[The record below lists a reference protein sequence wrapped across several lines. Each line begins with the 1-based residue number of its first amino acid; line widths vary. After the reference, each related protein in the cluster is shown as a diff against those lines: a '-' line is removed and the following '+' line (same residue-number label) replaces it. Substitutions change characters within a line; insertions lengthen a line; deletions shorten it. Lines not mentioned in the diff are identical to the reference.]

1 MRGLLAS
8 VACAS
13 VGLISGDLVANDS
26 ATRAI
31 AQAPGAGGAPV
42 GPVPGTPSV
51 STPSQGS
58 AVAVPAG
65 GPRFDIRRFQV
76 DGATL
81 IPASV
86 IDATL
91 APFLGTGR
99 EFGDVQKA
107 LEALERLFVER
118 GFASVQVLL
127 PEQELEQGNVRFSVV
142 EPKLAKI
149 SVEGNKAFSEANVRA
164 SLPALREGS
173 PPNSNAIA
181 ANLRLANENPAK
193 ATTVL
198 LRAGAQDG
206 EVDAVVRIVEDK
218 AVRWNMVVDNTGSGN
233 TGSYRIGAGVQVTNI
248 RGTDHIFAA
257 QAITSPEERN
267 KFRGYSRDVAIL
279 GVQYRIPLYA
289 LGDSLDFTA
298 GYSNVN
304 SGVVQNIFN
313 VSGKGSVYG
322 VRYTANLAP
331 LGPLEHR
338 LILAWDWRIYENN
351 VTPAGGGAQIIP
363 DITVRPVSVSYAGT
377 VREQNGETSF
387 FVSVNRNLPGGS
399 FGGSREFD
407 FSRGSSGTGL
417 VPSARPGYVIYR
429 YGVSHQRVFAGD
441 WQARANLSGQHTTDM
456 LIAGEQFGIGGANSV
471 RGFSERQ
478 FANDRGYQANF
489 EIYTPDLANTFKL
502 GAGMRL
508 RFLAF
513 RDTGYVQRNQP
524 IPGDTTRVTANGT
537 GIGMRLAVGD
547 KLTFRLDGAFADAP
561 SNTGNPLLPTQL
573 KQFRMHGA
581 LVYLF

>member
-1 MRGLLAS
+1 MVS
-8 VACAS
+8 VN
-13 VGLISGDLVANDS
+13 LVADD
-26 ATRAI
+26 RAPRAV
-31 AQAPGAGGAPV
+31 AQAPGAAGAPV

-51 STPSQGS
+51 ITPAAPAS
-58 AVAVPAG
+58 VAPAG

-76 DGATL
+76 EGATL
-81 IPASV
+81 VPRAT

-91 APFLGTGR
+91 APFLGAGR
-99 EFGDVQKA
+99 DFGDVQKA
-107 LEALERLFVER
+107 LEVLERLFVAR

-127 PEQELEQGNVRFSVV
+127 PEQELEQGVVKFSVV

-149 SVEGNKAFSEANVRA
+149 TVEGNKAFSEANVRA
-164 SLPALREGS
+164 SLPALKEGS

-206 EVDAVVRIVEDK
+206 EVDAVVRLVEDK
-218 AVRWNMVVDNTGSGN
+218 SVRWNMVVDNTGAGN
-233 TGSYRIGAGVQVTNI
+233 TGSYRIGAGVQVTNV
-248 RGTDHIFAA
+248 RGTDHVFAA

-279 GVQYRIPLYA
+279 GLQYRIPLYA

-331 LGPLEHR
+331 VGPLEHR

-363 DITVRPVSVSYAGT
+363 DITVRPISLSYAGT
-377 VREQNGETSF
+377 LREQTAETSF

-429 YGVSHQRVFAGD
+429 FGISHQRAFAGD
-441 WQARANLSGQHTTDM
+441 WQARINVSGQHTTDM
-456 LIAGEQFGIGGANSV
+456 LVAGEQFGIGGANSV

-478 FANDRGYQANF
+478 FANDRGYQANV
-489 EIYTPDLANTFKL
+489 EVYTPDLAATLNL
-502 GAGMRL
+502 GTGMRL

-537 GIGMRLAVGD
+537 GIGLRLSVGD
-547 KLTFRLDGAFADAP
+547 KMTFRLDGAFADAP